1 MNLVRRKV
9 VRQMGENEKIE
20 ISSAALELSETT
32 NYIELT
38 NRLCY
43 YGEPNLNG
51 VMLPVEGAE
60 EHAKTLVL
68 QPVVAKYKVIANK
81 PDLGGHEYHN
91 GTFGTENIGVH
102 ENVEVRTDTVTVNGE
117 QKTLPCLF
125 ARSRIWTRNTNV
137 VAAVKRLF
145 NEGRLHS
152 SWEIAVSDYEYK
164 DGIKV
169 LKDYVFE
176 SNALLG
182 TNSQPAY
189 GDAASAL
196 AMAETEDRP
205 EAIIAE
211 ALAKDLGIK
220 EEQSMAEE
228 GVVKET
234 NPVIETPV
242 EPNEGVSE
250 PNKTV
255 GELSAKIG
263 ELSVAISEKDAA
275 LVAANEK
282 LAEATNALAEYKRYK
297 EKYETL
303 AAEKKQAED
312 DVVRAEMR
320 EKISKS
326 GLFAENEFETS
337 EELKGIMDKADKN
350 ALMSVIAER
359 FMKSLEGK
367 PEKETAEVTE
377 QPLKADVS
385 ADDRSDNKKFMDA
398 ILH

>member
-1 MNLVRRKV
+1 
-9 VRQMGENEKIE
+9 
-20 ISSAALELSETT
+20 
-32 NYIELT
+32 
-38 NRLCY
+38 
-43 YGEPNLNG
+43 
-51 VMLPVEGAE
+51 
-60 EHAKTLVL
+60 
-68 QPVVAKYKVIANK
+68 
-81 PDLGGHEYHN
+81 
-91 GTFGTENIGVH
+91 
-102 ENVEVRTDTVTVNGE
+102 
-117 QKTLPCLF
+117 
-125 ARSRIWTRNTNV
+125 
-137 VAAVKRLF
+137 
-145 NEGRLHS
+145 
-152 SWEIAVSDYEYK
+152 
-164 DGIKV
+164 
-169 LKDYVFE
+169 
-176 SNALLG
+176 
-182 TNSQPAY
+182 
-189 GDAASAL
+189 
-196 AMAETEDRP
+196 
-205 EAIIAE
+205 
-211 ALAKDLGIK
+211 
-220 EEQSMAEE
+220 MAEE

-250 PNKTV
+250 PSKTV
-255 GELSAKIG
+255 SELSAKIG

-282 LAEATNALAEYKRYK
+282 LAEATNALAEYKQYK

-367 PEKETAEVTE
+367 PEKETAEVAE

>member
-1 MNLVRRKV
+1 MN
-9 VRQMGENEKIE
+9 ENEKIK
-20 ISSAALELSETT
+20 ISSTALELSETT

-60 EHAKTLVL
+60 EHAKSLVL
-68 QPVVAKYKVIANK
+68 QPVVAKYKVIGNK
-81 PDLGGHEYHN
+81 PDLGGHEYRN

-102 ENVEVRTDTVTVNGE
+102 EEVEVRTDTVPVNGE

-125 ARSRIWTRNTNV
+125 AKSRIWTRNTNV

-145 NEGRLHS
+145 SEGRLHS

-164 DGIKV
+164 DGIKI

-189 GDAASAL
+189 GEAASAL
-196 AMAETEDRP
+196 TMAETEEQP
-205 EAIIAE
+205 EVIIAE
-211 ALAKDLGIK
+211 ALAKDLGLK
-220 EEQSMAEE
+220 EEEPMAEGTE
-228 GVVKET
+228 VQKQENVQAEAPEQVA
-234 NPVIETPV
+234 PVV
-242 EPNEGVSE
+242 EPV
-250 PNKTV
+250 KTV
-255 GELSAKIG
+255 DELSAKIG
-263 ELSVAISEKDAA
+263 ELSVTISEKDAA

-282 LAEATNALAEYKRYK
+282 LAEATRALEEYKQ
-297 EKYETL
+297 YEAL
-303 AAEKKQAED
+303 VAEKKQAED
-312 DVVRAEMR
+312 EAVRAEMR
-320 EKISKS
+320 ETASKS
-326 GLFAENEFETS
+326 GLFAENELETS
-337 EELKGIMDKADKN
+337 EELKGIMEKADKG

-359 FMKSLEGK
+359 FVKSLEGK
-367 PEKETAEVTE
+367 PEKETAETAE
-377 QPLKADVS
+377 QTPKADVT
-385 ADDRSDNKKFMDA
+385 ADERSENRKFMEA

>member
-1 MNLVRRKV
+1 MD
-9 VRQMGENEKIE
+9 ENEKIK

-60 EHAKTLVL
+60 EHAKSLVL
-68 QPVVAKYKVIANK
+68 QPVVAKYKVVGNK
-81 PDLGGHEYHN
+81 PDLGGHEYRN

-102 ENVEVRTDTVTVNGE
+102 EEVEVRTDTVPVNGE

-125 ARSRIWTRNTNV
+125 AKSRIWTRNTNV

-145 NEGRLHS
+145 SEGRLHS

-164 DGIKV
+164 DGIKI

-196 AMAETEDRP
+196 TMAETEEQP
-205 EAIIAE
+205 EVIIAE
-211 ALAKDLGIK
+211 ALAKDLGLK
-220 EEQSMAEE
+220 EEEPMAEGTE
-228 GVVKET
+228 VQNKGEVQAEAPEQVA
-234 NPVIETPV
+234 PVIEPV
-242 EPNEGVSE
+242 
-250 PNKTV
+250 KTV
-255 GELSAKIG
+255 DELSAKIG
-263 ELSVAISEKDAA
+263 ELSVTISEKDAA

-282 LAEATNALAEYKRYK
+282 LAEVTKTLEEYKQYK
-297 EKYETL
+297 EKYEAL

-312 DVVRAEMR
+312 EAVRAEMR
-320 EKISKS
+320 EKASKS
-326 GLFAENEFETS
+326 GLFAENELETS
-337 EELKGIMDKADKN
+337 EELKDIMEKADKD

-367 PEKETAEVTE
+367 PEKETAEAAE
-377 QPLKADVS
+377 QTPKADVT
-385 ADDRSDNKKFMDA
+385 ADERSENRKFMEA